1 MNRMKDYFKKN
12 ILTFALAVV
21 SCSCFGQNADT
32 LSAGHEVDE
41 AVESMLRN
49 GQACLMNNEWSMARK
64 HFTEALEKSPGNLT
78 ALFFRAFA
86 DEKMGKFN
94 FARADYEQILKVVP
108 THFETRLCLLL
119 LNQCD
124 SHFTE
129 AFDQANQLV
138 ALYPDSAS
146 VYFARA
152 GVEKEMEMYE
162 LAESDYLKAL
172 DIDNN
177 NNDYLLALMETRLY
191 MSKFDLAYA
200 DLETLTK
207 RGVARASL
215 QNYFDMCARRIV
227 PKKQKRE

>member
-1 MNRMKDYFKKN
+1 MKTAIKN
-12 ILTFALAVV
+12 IILFVFTLILLYFVFKNINIRQLTDYIKTINYKYIPLLIM
-21 SCSCFGQNADT
+21 SI
-32 LSAGHEVDE
+32 
-41 AVESMLRN
+41 
-49 GQACLMNNEWSMARK
+49 
-64 HFTEALEKSPGNLT
+64 LT

-86 DEKMGKFN
+86 DEKLGKFN

-119 LNQCD
+119 LNQRD
-124 SHFTE
+124 SHLTE

-152 GVEKEMEMYE
+152 GVEKEMEMLE
-162 LAESDYLKAL
+162 LAEGDYVKAL
-172 DIDNN
+172 DIDKN

-191 MSKFDLAYA
+191 MAKFDLAYA
-200 DLETLTK
+200 DLEALIK
-207 RGVARASL
+207 RGLARASL

-227 PKKQKRE
+227 PKKQKRK

>member
-1 MNRMKDYFKKN
+1 MNRMKDYLKIN
-12 ILTFALAVV
+12 ILIFVLVV
-21 SCSCFGQNADT
+21 LSCSCLGQNSDT
-32 LSAGHEVDE
+32 LSVNQQVDE
-41 AVESMLRN
+41 VVESMLKN
-49 GQACLMNNEWSMARK
+49 GKACLMNNEWEMARK
-64 HFTEALEKSPGNLT
+64 HFNEVLEKTPGNLT

-86 DEKMGKFN
+86 DEKLGKFN

-119 LNQCD
+119 LNQRD
-124 SHFTE
+124 SHLTE

-152 GVEKEMEMYE
+152 GVEKEMEMLE
-162 LAESDYLKAL
+162 LAEGDYVKAL
-172 DIDNN
+172 DIDKN

-191 MSKFDLAYA
+191 MAKFDLAYA
-200 DLETLTK
+200 DLELLTK
-207 RGVARASL
+207 RGVARKSL
-215 QNYFDMCARRIV
+215 QNYFDMCSKRIV